1 MCDLKLKNSWK
12 KTGEKL
18 HDIEFG
24 KDFLDMTPEHSKQKQ
39 KKANGTTS
47 NFKTNVQQKETISR
61 VKVPSMEQKIRANH
75 VSDKWLISRI

>member
-1 MCDLKLKNSWK
+1 
-12 KTGEKL
+12 
-18 HDIEFG
+18 
-24 KDFLDMTPEHSKQKQ
+24 MTPEHSKQKQ
-39 KKANGTTS
+39 KKANGATS